1 MRLKPKQTKMD
12 KFLEGPMIYN
22 MKYKHLE
29 EELQPWNKE
38 QMKPMSLVK
47 KCTFMKLNLIR

>member
-1 MRLKPKQTKMD
+1 MRLKPKQIKMD

-22 MKYKHLE
+22 MNYKHLE